1 MQEFFDPVLE
11 TGGKVRLV
19 VIGTSMLIREALRTR
34 FEKCTDLEVVGEV
47 TLLSEA
53 VVWIQR
59 TCPDIILLQA
69 SLAKDG
75 IEATKKIVTH
85 GPQSKV
91 MLMTEVIPWHL
102 ALRLFRAGAQGL
114 IFTSASSE
122 EVVKAVRRMVG
133 GKIYLPSELEGIFAE
148 RHLMGYDGLPE
159 ELLTERE
166 FQIMT
171 RLAQGQT
178 NREIARELF
187 ISVKTVDTH
196 RASLLRKLGL
206 RNNSDLT
213 RFALQM
219 GFL

>member
-1 MQEFFDPVLE
+1 
-11 TGGKVRLV
+11 V
-19 VIGTSMLIREALRTR
+19 VVVGTSLLIREALRSR
-34 FEKCTDLEVVGEV
+34 FEKCNDLEVVAEV
-47 TLLSEA
+47 TDPSEA
-53 VVWIQR
+53 VGWIQR
-59 TCPDIILLQA
+59 SRPDVVLLQA
-69 SLAKDG
+69 SMAKDEIG
-75 IEATKKIVTH
+75 MTREIVTH
-85 GPQSKV
+85 GLEAKV
-91 MLMTEVIPWHL
+91 MVMTPEVTPWHL
-102 ALRLFRAGAQGL
+102 ALRLIRAGAQGL
-114 IFTSASSE
+114 IFTSAGSE
-122 EVVKAVRRMVG
+122 DVVKAIRRMAS
-133 GKIYLPSELEGIFAE
+133 GKVSLPRELERIFAE

-166 FQIMT
+166 FQVMT

-219 GFL
+219 GLA